1 MVTGNWSLHNNAWL
15 SNISG
20 YLINAYRAEPGISN
34 FEILTSWRGYT
45 LNCAVLKRWSLKT

>member
-34 FEILTSWRGYT
+34 FLARVY
-45 LNCAVLKRWSLKT
+45 LKLCCTEMIVQVYKS